1 MSGIHLKDLSK
12 VYKEQIAEKKDDSYL
27 ETDMKKRQK
36 NNEKARKD
44 MKKMGSMSNPHFGD
58 GPTGSMSSE
67 ALDPVG
73 KEDADVNNDGKKDS
87 TDKYLMNRRK
97 AIGKAIKK
105 KISEEK
111 KKLPYVKMYRK
122 AGNLGRDGSP
132 EAMERS
138 KKITGVMN
146 KNAERVAAH
155 RERDDAAKD
164 TKAAKKVK
172 MKEEFISEEWVV
184 NNAAQYFFNEGLNEE
199 GVEIFIEE
207 LGLDNFVEFVH
218 DLVEDSELIE
228 AYALTGKKKVTKKLP
243 KGTQPAKT
251 TKATIARG
259 DSKIKA
265 ASPSGAFKKRPVAAK
280 AVETAKKQQPK
291 KKSALDG
298 IARTVL
304 KGMDRHKKA
313 MAKAKSD
320 IETTKKIASK
330 VGKGAREFGKGFAS
344 GIKTAGKAVKSAKK
358 TVSEQSNWRTD
369 LSEVMSD
376 DMDDKPIKEKKVKNV
391 VKINPKLGESVGEI
405 GGELIEAVEIFD
417 ILEEITDQELRFVS
431 DKMIDEIVE
440 EFFLEAA
447 EQDEDLE
454 VLQQNLCESIDLSI
468 SLLLEQDAGAE
479 ARKRLGSGPSRA
491 SVMDRVKSA
500 VKKHGPTVKAGLK
513 KAGKAVARGAGYAA
527 GAAVRGAKA
536 AGREFSKGYERGRQ
550 GSSDSSSSSD
560 SESSSTPKKKGPGL
574 LGRIKSKLKK
584 GIGMAARSISRG
596 ARNVARR
603 MDEEIINERADFWHP
618 DPDED
623 RKLGGPGAN
632 QRAREDR
639 GSSKPAAKKDT
650 SKSLKPG
657 ESYMQYAKRKQAEK
671 AERAKKYGYADRLKK
686 EEVENVEELYKG
698 KHGQS
703 EKEYMDSRSD
713 AGKQISGDSKMSGAA
728 YSHRSF
734 KGQGKPAKPGERQKA
749 QGRMT
754 QADRDELAIRK
765 AALKKEE
772 MSPQEVQ
779 MQKKK
784 ATLDKMIAMKRK
796 QQLDKSKAEPVKGNG

>member
-1 MSGIHLKDLSK
+1 MSGIHLNDLSK
-12 VYKEQIAEKKDDSYL
+12 IYREQIVEKKDDTYL
-27 ETDMKKRQK
+27 EPDMKKRQA

-58 GPTGSMSSE
+58 GPTGSVSSE

-73 KEDADVNNDGKKDS
+73 KEDGDVNNDGKKDG

-155 RERDDAAKD
+155 RERDDAAKE
-164 TKAAKKVK
+164 AKRMK
-172 MKEEFISEEWVV
+172 KEEFI
-184 NNAAQYFFNEGLNEE
+184 
-199 GVEIFIEE
+199 
-207 LGLDNFVEFVH
+207 
-218 DLVEDSELIE
+218 
-228 AYALTGKKKVTKKLP
+228 P
-243 KGTQPAKT
+243 
-251 TKATIARG
+251 
-259 DSKIKA
+259 
-265 ASPSGAFKKRPVAAK
+265 
-280 AVETAKKQQPK
+280 
-291 KKSALDG
+291 
-298 IARTVL
+298 
-304 KGMDRHKKA
+304 
-313 MAKAKSD
+313 
-320 IETTKKIASK
+320 
-330 VGKGAREFGKGFAS
+330 
-344 GIKTAGKAVKSAKK
+344 
-358 TVSEQSNWRTD
+358 
-369 LSEVMSD
+369 EVMSD
-376 DMDDKPIKEKKVKNV
+376 DMDEKPIKEKKVKNV
-391 VKINPKLGESVGEI
+391 IKINPKLGESVEEI
-405 GGELIEAVEIFD
+405 GGELIEAVEIVD
-417 ILEEITDQELRFVS
+417 ILEEITDQELRFIS

-447 EQDEDLE
+447 EQDDDLE

-574 LGRIKSKLKK
+574 LSRIGAKLKR
-584 GIGMAARSISRG
+584 GIGKAARAVSRG
-596 ARNVARR
+596 ARNVARK
-603 MDEEIINERADFWHP
+603 MDEAVY
-618 DPDED
+618 
-623 RKLGGPGAN
+623 GGTP
-632 QRAREDR
+632 
-639 GSSKPAAKKDT
+639 AKKEAPKDT
-650 SKSLKPG
+650 
-657 ESYMQYAKRKQAEK
+657 
-671 AERAKKYGYADRLKK
+671 
-686 EEVENVEELYKG
+686 
-698 KHGQS
+698 
-703 EKEYMDSRSD
+703 
-713 AGKQISGDSKMSGAA
+713 
-728 YSHRSF
+728 
-734 KGQGKPAKPGERQKA
+734 
-749 QGRMT
+749 RMT
-754 QADRDELAIRK
+754 VTNADKKANTPAYQKFKAGDKRYK
-765 AALKKEE
+765 AADHMGEE

-779 MQKKK
+779 LQKKK

-796 QQLDKSKAEPVKGNG
+796 QQLDKSKAEPTKAMGEAKELSIADQMRISREAAAKRKPYQPGDREKQRAAQIKQMVKNAPKDTRTDAQKMTDATGPRPGSRYRGD